1 MIFALVISMGLGLAI
16 PLFTGLSTQD
26 SGINNEEVVN
36 WYYNFTDSVP
46 SSESVWVLKG
56 IYTPYGVNADG
67 QPDTTHYG
75 YTDDGWLYGYR
86 IENYTPSQYGGTV
99 QSYSVTYKPEE
110 GMYRYATD
118 TDYGNHKAGDLYTNV
133 SMSKD
138 KQSQIFFTPDMKTEQ
153 GDYFYYNFSGYRY
166 SFCPTSDFRTIDSD
180 GNKIDVI
187 STSTSLSLIWY
198 NYYVEEQSGISGQLI
213 ISSQDYEVAY
223 LTAAEIIT
231 AFNSTTSTSKF
242 VLNFLGVPINLYIRL
257 DPTMI
262 QQGMSVQECYNLG
275 YWSVMVT
282 ATATDI
288 DAYTSSSYAFDPAK
302 ILETVINLF
311 TFHYTDYN
319 MSPTMGVICSLLI
332 VIPFYAILLALMVG
346 TDTYKMVLLAGLI
359 AAVQA
364 IATLF
369 NNVGWPF

>member
-1 MIFALVISMGLGLAI
+1 MGLGLAI